1 MSDHATMTTESKTD
15 LARVVHSMRWFGS
28 VFNLLAPIGGAHESM
43 RADFVYHHARSNP
56 PCDEYRFQG
65 KLGFGG
71 KYRRKTNTVDCYY
84 EDETPDRRAII
95 ERLNAE
101 LAKLPND
108 SDQPTSTKLPL

>member
-1 MSDHATMTTESKTD
+1 MSDHALMTSELKPD
-15 LARVVHSMRWFGS
+15 LSRVVHSMRWFGS
-28 VFNLLAPIGGAHESM
+28 VFNLLASIGGAHESM
-43 RADFVYHHARSNP
+43 RADFVHHHARSNP

-71 KYRRKTNTVDCYY
+71 KYRRKTNTVDCYS
-84 EDETPDRRAII
+84 EDETPERLAII

-108 SDQPTSTKLPL
+108 KLRHGGENQ